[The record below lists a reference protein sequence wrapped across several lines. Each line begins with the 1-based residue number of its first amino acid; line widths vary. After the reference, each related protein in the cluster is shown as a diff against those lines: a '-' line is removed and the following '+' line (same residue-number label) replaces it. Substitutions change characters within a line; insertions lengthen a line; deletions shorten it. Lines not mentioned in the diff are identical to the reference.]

1 MSQATRPPLNKFI
14 TNLSAPP
21 ISTVQGWGKAYAGG
35 SGPLIDLSQAVPG
48 YPPHDNLLALLGK
61 MASSKAYA
69 SYGPNEGEAA
79 LRLAYAAECS
89 QTYGAKIVSENI
101 NITAGCNQ
109 AFVCAAMLVA
119 GAGNAILMTN
129 PGYFNHETTLAMMG
143 IRVDRVTCTAEDEF
157 LPTLD
162 AIAAVI
168 TPTTKA
174 LALVSPNNPT
184 GAVYPAKLL
193 EQVLDLCRSKNIW
206 LILDETYRDFLDK
219 SELHQLFSRTDWQ
232 NNLIGLY
239 SFSKSFC
246 IPGHRLGAITAAPE
260 LIVEIAKIMDNLQI
274 CPPRSAQAAIA
285 EAIPLLTDWREANR
299 LEIMNRQK
307 ALRQTMAALPQLKL
321 ATCGAY
327 FAFIGHG
334 CNNESSENVA
344 KRLATDYGVLALPGS
359 YFGEGQEGYLRFAF
373 ANADVAT
380 INSLGQ
386 RLKNFH

>member
-1 MSQATRPPLNKFI
+1 MPIAAHPPLNQFV
-14 TNLSAPP
+14 TARSAPP

-35 SGPLIDLSQAVPG
+35 RGPLIDMSQAVPG
-48 YPPHDNLLALLGK
+48 YPPHDDLLALLGK
-61 MASSKAYA
+61 TASSKAYA
-69 SYGPNEGEAA
+69 SYGANEGEMA
-79 LRLAYAAECS
+79 LRKAYAAECS
-89 QTYGAKIVSENI
+89 ATYGAVIAAVNI

-143 IRVDRVTCTAEDEF
+143 IRVDRVTCAAKNGF
-157 LPTLD
+157 LPTLE
-162 AIAAVI
+162 AIAAAI

-193 EQVLDLCRSKNIW
+193 SQVLDVCRAKNIW

-219 SELHQLFSRTDWQ
+219 PELHKLFSQPGWQ

-260 LIVEIAKIMDNLQI
+260 LIIEIAKIMDNLQI

-299 LEIMNRQK
+299 AEIMNRQHV
-307 ALRQTMAALPQLKL
+307 LRQTMAALPQLHL
-321 ATCGAY
+321 ASCGAY

-334 CNNESSENVA
+334 CKNESSESVA
-344 KRLATDYGVLALPGS
+344 KRLAVDYGVLALPGS
-359 YFGEGQEGYLRFAF
+359 YFGEGQDGYLRFAF

-380 INSLGQ
+380 INSLGP
-386 RLKNFH
+386 RLANFH

>member
-1 MSQATRPPLNKFI
+1 MSQSAHPPLNPFV
-14 TNLSAPP
+14 TALAAPP
-21 ISTVQGWGKAYAGG
+21 ISTVQGWGKAYAGAR
-35 SGPLIDLSQAVPG
+35 GPLIDLSQAVPG
-48 YPPHDNLLALLGK
+48 YPPHDDLLALLGK
-61 MASSKAYA
+61 SASSKAYA
-69 SYGPNEGEAA
+69 SYGPNEGEMS
-79 LRLAYAAECS
+79 LRMAYAAECS
-89 QTYGAKIVSENI
+89 ATYGAKISAENI

-143 IRVDRVTCTAEDEF
+143 IRVDRVSCAAENGF

-162 AIAAVI
+162 AIAAAI

-193 EQVLDLCRSKNIW
+193 ADVLDLCRAKNIW

-219 SELHQLFSRTDWQ
+219 SELHSLFSQVNWQ
-232 NNLIGLY
+232 DNLIGLY

-246 IPGHRLGAITAAPE
+246 IPGHRLGAVIAAPA
-260 LIVEIAKIMDNLQI
+260 LITEIAKIMDNLQI

-285 EAIPLLTDWREANR
+285 QAIPLLTDWRESNR
-299 LEIMNRQK
+299 TEITNRQI
-307 ALRQTMAALPQLKL
+307 ALRQIMATLPQLSL

-334 CNNESSENVA
+334 CANESSESVA
-344 KRLATDYGVLALPGS
+344 KRLAFDYGVLALPGA
-359 YFGEGQEGYLRFAF
+359 YFGEGLDGYLRFAF

-380 INSLGQ
+380 INSLAP
-386 RLKNFH
+386 RLANFR